1 MCHLCNVEG
10 REVGLVY
17 VRTADNRE
25 PQHFILAD
33 SSPRRFGDTVKWL
46 CYCQCQ
52 SVAGK
57 RARHAA
63 RQEVA

>member
-17 VRTADNRE
+17 VTTINNQE
-25 PQHFILAD
+25 PRNFILAD
-33 SSPRRFGDTVKWL
+33 TTPRRFGDTVKWL

-52 SVAGK
+52 SLAGK
-57 RARHAA
+57 KARRTHQEAA
-63 RQEVA
+63 